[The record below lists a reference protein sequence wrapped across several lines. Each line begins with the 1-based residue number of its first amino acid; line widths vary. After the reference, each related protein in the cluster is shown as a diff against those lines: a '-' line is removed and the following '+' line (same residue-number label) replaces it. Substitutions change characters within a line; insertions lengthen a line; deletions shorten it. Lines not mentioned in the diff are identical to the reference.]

1 VERQASRASIAWA
14 AALAFLAVLPFSDKA
29 VHQDDWA
36 YLRVAGL
43 MLEHGSDVFE
53 VTTLYQGRPI
63 SAGQGVLHGPVWMA
77 MLALAQSFGA
87 AAERVAHLLSA
98 GFLALLAGATAS
110 IAGRL
115 GARPLLTG
123 LTLALA
129 PAPWVLGTSLMTDL
143 PMLALFSASIAV
155 ALGGIARANVRLLW
169 CAGLLGAL
177 AALTRYH
184 GLAIVPLL
192 AVLPLVV
199 GGGGRALLPALGA
212 GTLFAGAL
220 TLLLAATG
228 RWDMLRATE
237 ELSRAVVDREACL
250 MSTVAAIGGVGLG
263 WAIGALTAPGAA
275 LRLLVE
281 NRRTALA
288 AGLGAA
294 FGAWLAW
301 RAPQV
306 VDAPLEGVN
315 RVLQPT
321 FFVLGGAAL
330 GAMLG
335 PWLAL
340 IELFGGR
347 VSPGE
352 WRARHGLQAWLA
364 LWSLGFAFA
373 AWMTV
378 PFGSTRYVLPALP
391 GVFLLLGR
399 GFAASLPPRAAWTAL
414 AATAVLGL
422 GATVADYRAAAIYP
436 RLART
441 VAEAHE
447 SGGAWGAGRTWIWG
461 ELGFRW
467 YLERVAGLEVLPSD
481 SSAPRPGDR
490 ILKSMVLSTASP
502 DDGSSGRYRLHPEVV
517 RSIESVEIREEPD
530 AWPIRIHNS
539 YAGAGFYGHQ
549 AGFMPWAYSDVL
561 HDKLQVWRVS
571 EEDPF
576 HKAFERARRESQSLP
591 DEGPE
596 LPAIQGRI
604 DLTRFSVYGEVGERP
619 TVGPVDP
626 RVAFQF
632 LLAGRLEWEQV
643 AVPVASRLELWV
655 GEHHRL
661 RDEAIPGP
669 ASIVRVRVDG
679 ELLGQTRIHTRGGEP
694 QVWRAL
700 SVDLTPYGGREVSLT
715 IEALPDP
722 GASGQRPLIL
732 VGVADLR
739 FVPAAN

>member
-1 VERQASRASIAWA
+1 MERQASRASIAWA

-36 YLRVAGL
+36 YLRVAAL
-43 MLEHGSDVFE
+43 MLEHGSDVFD

-77 MLALAQSFGA
+77 MLALAQGFGA
-87 AAERVAHLLSA
+87 AAERVAHLFSA

-155 ALGGIARANVRLLW
+155 ALAGVAQTNVRLLW

-199 GGGGRALLPALGA
+199 GGGRRALLPALGA
-212 GTLFAGAL
+212 GTLFVAAL
-220 TLLLAATG
+220 TSLLAATG

-263 WAIGALTAPGAA
+263 WAIGALTAPLAA
-275 LRLLVE
+275 LRGLVGC
-281 NRRTALA
+281 RRTALV

-315 RVLQPT
+315 RALQPT

-340 IELFGGR
+340 IETLGGR
-347 VSPGE
+347 ASLGQ
-352 WRARHGLQAWLA
+352 WRERHGLQAWIS

-391 GVFLLLGR
+391 GVFLLVGR
-399 GFAASLPPRAAWTAL
+399 GFAAALPPRATWTAM
-414 AATAVLGL
+414 AATAALGL

-441 VAEAHE
+441 VAEAQAP
-447 SGGAWGAGRTWIWG
+447 GGDWSSGRTWIWG

-467 YLERVAGLEVLPSD
+467 YLERVAGLEVLPTESA
-481 SSAPRPGDR
+481 APRPGDR

-561 HDKLQVWRVS
+561 HDKLQVWRVTATN
-571 EEDPF
+571 PF
-576 HKAFERARRESQSLP
+576 HASFEEAHKESQSLP
-591 DEGPE
+591 DEGPDG
-596 LPAIQGRI
+596 PAIQGRI
-604 DLTRFSVYGEVGERP
+604 DLTRFAVYGEVGERP
-619 TVGPVDP
+619 SAGPIDS

-632 LLAGRLEWEQV
+632 LLAGRVAWD
-643 AVPVASRLELWV
+643 AVPVPARSRLELWV

-661 RDEAIPGP
+661 RDEGIPGP
-669 ASIVRVRVDG
+669 GAIVRVRVDG
-679 ELLGQTRIHTRGGEP
+679 ELLGETRIDTRRGDP
-694 QVWRAL
+694 QVWRRM
-700 SVDLTPYGGREVSLT
+700 SVDVSPFGGREVSLA
-715 IEALPDP
+715 IEAVPDD
-722 GASGQRPLIL
+722 STTGQRPLIL
-732 VGVADLR
+732 VGAADLR
-739 FVPAAN
+739 FVPAGE